1 MIRLGALHRGKAGAR
16 MAALYF
22 CEIKAVVF
30 VMTSFF
36 VTEVNLLSS
45 HHCTLKQKLDCK
57 ENLINDGQQRHYEAN
72 TRHSSCG
79 QLRYLF
85 SPLMPLCSHIKSP
98 LTSALKKVLLTTSS
112 KCGTIQ

>member
-1 MIRLGALHRGKAGAR
+1 MIRLEALHGERAGAR
-16 MAALYF
+16 MTALHF

-36 VTEVNLLSS
+36 VTEMNLLSS

-72 TRHSSCG
+72 TRHFSFG

-98 LTSALKKVLLTTSS
+98 LTSALTKALLTTSS
-112 KCGTIQ
+112 KCGTVQ